1 MSLCDPTYNL
11 HSVIFPV
18 LKGHGPEHSS
28 KEVLDTAGYETVQ
41 LICFLYV
48 VLPFLPVLPQFV

>member
-11 HSVIFPV
+11 HSVISLV

-28 KEVLDTAGYETVQ
+28 KKVLDIAGY
-41 LICFLYV
+41 
-48 VLPFLPVLPQFV
+48 